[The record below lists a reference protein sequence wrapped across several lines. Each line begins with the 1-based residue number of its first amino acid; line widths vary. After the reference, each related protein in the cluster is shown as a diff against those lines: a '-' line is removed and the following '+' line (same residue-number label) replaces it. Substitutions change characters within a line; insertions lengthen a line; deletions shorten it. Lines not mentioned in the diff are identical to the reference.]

1 MFEPKKG
8 QAFYICLKTLQLTYC
23 LPTKF
28 GNKWVSY
35 IKFTL
40 IMLIYSSV
48 LLEGLVHLVLTFKIH
63 HEVCGTLG
71 PIWRPN
77 GTPTLP
83 VLIVINIIQLLSAF
97 GTFGSMICIILIIHN
112 STTLILSHVDHFE
125 VLLHSIC
132 EENDTKMKFKKLRQC
147 INYQQRILRMGS
159 HLSYISMLNEG
170 HAVISAAI
178 CIGCIGNQIMKE
190 KSIRSFMLLM
200 GYITGSFILCHAGQK
215 MIDKTEYMQEIV
227 YFSKWYTCDLK
238 MMKDINF
245 ILARC
250 KNPVYLRFPFGYI
263 NYSLFVMIVKTSY
276 SYVTLL
282 NQST

>member
-178 CIGCIGNQIMKE
+178 CIGCIGNQIMK
-190 KSIRSFMLLM
+190 
-200 GYITGSFILCHAGQK
+200 
-215 MIDKTEYMQEIV
+215 TEYMQEIV